1 MKKYS
6 LENISYHPFD
16 LVFAGETP
24 IYLVVGTFPTTNKR
38 MAFNFFYPNS
48 NNNFWR
54 VMDKVFPN
62 SKVKMNLVV
71 SAKDDEIM
79 KEKNKVDRIN
89 FCKENKIAI
98 TDIIES
104 CLRLDDNSKDE
115 QLLVHR
121 YNPIVNIL
129 KEHPTIEKV
138 ILTAKSSGSSA
149 HHHLYQ
155 YLTMKNFDFYFEKG
169 EIPKGELSID
179 GRTISILSMPSTSSR
194 NSHFKESDLVKLYRY
209 AFNQ

>member
-6 LENISYHPFD
+6 LENISYHPFN
-16 LVFAGETP
+16 LIFTGENP

-38 MAFNFFYPNS
+38 MSFNFFYPNS
-48 NNNFWR
+48 NNNFWK
-54 VMDKVFPN
+54 VMDKVFPY
-62 SKVKMNLVV
+62 SKAKMNLVV
-71 SAKDDEIM
+71 SAKDDENT
-79 KEKNKVDRIN
+79 KEKNKVDRMN
-89 FCKENKIAI
+89 FCNENKIAI

-129 KEHPTIEKV
+129 KEHPTIERV
-138 ILTAKSSGSSA
+138 ILTAKSSGSSV

-155 YLTMKNFDFYFEKG
+155 YLTMYNIDFNFEKG

-179 GRTISILSMPSTSSR
+179 GRTISILSMPSTSQR

>member
-6 LENISYHPFD
+6 LENTSYHPFE
-16 LVFAGETP
+16 LVFTGENP
-24 IYLVVGTFPTTNKR
+24 IYLVVGTFPTTNKK
-38 MAFNFFYPNS
+38 MSFNFFYPNS
-48 NNNFWR
+48 NNNFWK

-62 SKVKMNLVV
+62 SNTKMNLGV
-71 SAKDDEIM
+71 SAKDDENT
-79 KEKNKVDRIN
+79 KEKNKVDRMN

-121 YNPIVNIL
+121 YNPIINIL
-129 KEHPTIEKV
+129 KEHSTIERV

-155 YLTMKNFDFYFEKG
+155 YLTMNNIDFNFEKG

-209 AFNQ
+209 AFKQ